1 MEIGLDYMHMR
12 SRAQHA
18 LLRWAGIVVLLIG
31 IGLVL
36 SGGAYYGYI
45 YLLRSDLER
54 FTVQRDGLQ
63 NIPATAATA
72 EAGSGG
78 VTITPL
84 ALSDPAY
91 LEQGDELGFVPVR
104 SDWAAAP
111 GTQPPITRVSVSD
124 LGIDR
129 KLDAD
134 SVIGISSTDYA
145 SGVDLTAAAAISVN
159 PGERGASWVFGESSQ
174 AIDGFGGLTD
184 APGLLSDGEEVFI
197 VVSNG
202 SREYLYLGTHTDV
215 IHKTKLQLS
224 SGNRA
229 TVHLVTP
236 VPPGLNDHFLVL
248 SGELVGM
255 R

>member
-36 SGGAYYGYI
+36 SGGTYYGYI
-45 YLLRSDLER
+45 ALLRSDLEGY
-54 FTVQRDGLQ
+54 TVKRDDLQ
-63 NIPATAATA
+63 NIPDALVTA

-78 VTITPL
+78 LTITPL
-84 ALSDPAY
+84 RLSAPVY
-91 LEQGDELGFVPVR
+91 PEQAAELGFEPVR
-104 SDWAAAP
+104 SDAAAAP

-124 LGIDR
+124 LSIDR
-129 KLDAD
+129 KLGVD
-134 SVIGISSTDYA
+134 SVTG
-145 SGVDLTAAAAISVN
+145 VN
-159 PGERGASWVFGESSQ
+159 PGERGALWVEGSS
-174 AIDGFGGLTD
+174 AKTINGFGGLTD
-184 APGLLSDGEEVFI
+184 APDLLSDGADVFI

-215 IHKTKLQLS
+215 IHKKKLQLS

-229 TVHLVTP
+229 TVHLVTS
-236 VPPGLNDHFLVL
+236 VPPGLDDYSLVL